1 MVTVRGIQINS
12 ALTLPHIRRF
22 DKHMKTH
29 VSIVLFLFSFA
40 ASILAADPKAEQA
53 LRDADD
59 QWSKAAGAHDLEKTV
74 SFYSSDA
81 IVLPPNGPAI
91 TTKDGVHDMW
101 KQLIR
106 DMQSMSWKATRVE
119 VAKSGELGY
128 ITGTYEMSI
137 KDETGKLIN
146 DKGKYLEVW
155 KKQADG
161 SWKCSADMFSS
172 DLPATPPPAPA
183 EKK

>member
-1 MVTVRGIQINS
+1 MK
-12 ALTLPHIRRF
+12 
-22 DKHMKTH
+22 KHT
-29 VSIVLFLFSFA
+29 SIVLFLFSFT
-40 ASILAADPKAEQA
+40 ASILASDPKAEQA

-81 IVLPPNGPAI
+81 IVLPPNGAAV
-91 TTKDGVHDMW
+91 TTKDGIHDMW
-101 KQLIR
+101 EQLIR

-119 VAKSGELGY
+119 VAKSGDLGY

-155 KKQADG
+155 KKQGDG

-172 DLPATPPPAPA
+172 DLPASATAAP

>member
-22 DKHMKTH
+22 DRRMKKHTF
-29 VSIVLFLFSFA
+29 IVLFLFSFT
-40 ASILAADPKAEQA
+40 ASILAGDPKAEQA

-59 QWSKAAGAHDLEKTV
+59 QWSKAAGAHDLEETV

-81 IVLPPNGPAI
+81 IVLPPNGPTI
-91 TTKDGVHDMW
+91 TTKDGIHDMW
-101 KQLIR
+101 KQIIR

-155 KKQADG
+155 KKQGDG

-172 DLPATPPPAPA
+172 DLPASASA